1 MKTTDRQGR
10 PAVQEHDPGPRA
22 RGRLDQLLLIDNVPS
37 LDQDRHSAHRRN
49 PPGTVSGGCRPLA
62 LGPPHRNLVS
72 GFWTGSA
79 ATSARRWSGPGPAW
93 QASGVKKCHGVETD
107 HGRQRRETSEKPKVN
122 EDRQVT
128 CRETLHLLRR
138 ARLVALAVGG
148 FLLPWSAL
156 LAVTLPATAQA
167 QHWALAWA
175 GLDAAEAAAALVTA
189 VLLSRGDRRASLPA
203 AAAGTLL
210 LIDAWFDVCTSAA
223 GAGHAMALAEAGCA
237 ELPLAVAAWWV
248 AIALTRQTR

>member
-10 PAVQEHDPGPRA
+10 PAVQEHDPGSRA

-37 LDQDRHSAHRRN
+37 PGQDCHSAHRRN

-107 HGRQRRETSEKPKVN
+107 HGRQR
-122 EDRQVT
+122 
-128 CRETLHLLRR
+128 RETLHLLRR

-210 LIDAWFDVCTSAA
+210 LIDAWFDVCTSAP

-248 AIALTRQTR
+248 AIALTRQAR

>member
-1 MKTTDRQGR
+1 MQTHALAPLRLR
-10 PAVQEHDPGPRA
+10 P
-22 RGRLDQLLLIDNVPS
+22 ID
-37 LDQDRHSAHRRN
+37 L
-49 PPGTVSGGCRPLA
+49 RPL
-62 LGPPHRNLVS
+62 
-72 GFWTGSA
+72 GFRSTA
-79 ATSARRWSGPGPAW
+79 GPA
-93 QASGVKKCHGVETD
+93 QPG
-107 HGRQRRETSEKPKVN
+107 
-122 EDRQVT
+122 
-128 CRETLHLLRR
+128 LLRR
-138 ARLVALAVGG
+138 ARLVALAAGG

-210 LIDAWFDVCTSAA
+210 LVDAWFDVCTSAP
-223 GAGHAMALAEAGCA
+223 GAGQAMALAEAGCA

-248 AIALTRQTR
+248 AIVLTGQTR